1 MPTESTQT
9 PKMAKRSSQQR
20 PVGRPPRGAALV
32 DGQWHA
38 TPETIA
44 LAVERL
50 MADRE
55 RVRRNRQATKE
66 LLHSYRP
73 DLFERAKDATQITLV
88 SYANTSLKQYRKED
102 TVNSAGA
109 RRH

>member
-1 MPTESTQT
+1 MPSESTQT
-9 PKMAKRSSQQR
+9 SKMAKRGSLQR

-50 MADRE
+50 MAHRE
-55 RVRRNRQATKE
+55 RVRKNRQATRE
-66 LLHSYRP
+66 LLRSYRP
-73 DLFERAKDATQITLV
+73 DLFERAKDATQTTLV
-88 SYANTSLKQYRKED
+88 SRANTSLEQYRKED
-102 TVNSAGA
+102 
-109 RRH
+109 

>member
-1 MPTESTQT
+1 MPTDLT

-20 PVGRPPRGAALV
+20 PVGRPPRGAALI

-50 MADRE
+50 LADRE
-55 RVRRNRQATKE
+55 RTCRNRQATKE
-66 LLHSYRP
+66 LLRSCRP
-73 DLFERAKDATQITLV
+73 DLFGRAKDANQTTLV
-88 SYANTSLKQYRKED
+88 SCAHSVEQYRKD
-102 TVNSAGA
+102 SANAPGN
-109 RRH
+109 

>member
-1 MPTESTQT
+1 MPLESTQT
-9 PKMAKRSSQQR
+9 SKMAKRSSQQR
-20 PVGRPPRGAALV
+20 PIGRPPRGAALV

-55 RVRRNRQATKE
+55 RVRKNRQATKE
-66 LLHSYRP
+66 LLRSYRS
-73 DLFERAKDATQITLV
+73 DLFDRAKDATQTTLV
-88 SYANTSLKQYRKED
+88 SYAHKEQVCKQHS
-102 TVNSAGA
+102 SAQCSGIS
-109 RRH
+109 

>member
-9 PKMAKRSSQQR
+9 SKMAKRSSQQR

-50 MADRE
+50 LADRE
-55 RVRRNRQATKE
+55 RTRRNRQATKE
-66 LLHSYRP
+66 VLRSYRP
-73 DLFERAKDATQITLV
+73 DLFERGKDAMQTTLFCFAD
-88 SYANTSLKQYRKED
+88 STEQ
-102 TVNSAGA
+102 
-109 RRH
+109 RRQAENYGR

>member
-1 MPTESTQT
+1 MPTNSTQT
-9 PKMAKRSSQQR
+9 SKMAKRSSQQR

-50 MADRE
+50 MAHRE
-55 RVRRNRQATKE
+55 RVRKNRQATQE
-66 LLHSYRP
+66 LLRSYRP
-73 DLFERAKDATQITLV
+73 DLFERAKDATQTTLV
-88 SYANTSLKQYRKED
+88 SCADRSLEQYRKED
-102 TVNSAGA
+102 
-109 RRH
+109 